1 MDTQN
6 TPVHFRLWHRDFWLL
21 ALANM
26 VLSMLVY
33 MQIPLLPHQLM
44 DEKLSPLMTGCV
56 MGVFSLGIF
65 VLGGFGS
72 YWVQKYRR
80 NRVCLRAILIMLL
93 SLVGLLLIPDLE
105 KIRFAEVRNWLN
117 IERITVFYI
126 ILRLLMGAT
135 FALAQIVLCSTLV
148 VDICESFQRTEA
160 NHSSNWFGRF
170 GLSLGPVVGLF
181 SYKYGGADGVLVAS
195 VSLGVLALVL
205 ISMVKL
211 PFKAPD
217 DDVKVFTTD
226 RFILFRGWPL
236 FINLSMLTF
245 VIGLVLS
252 VEWNLQFF
260 VMMMLG
266 FFLALCSE
274 RFAFAN
280 ADLKSDVNTGL
291 ISIAIA
297 LVLQH
302 VGDAASIPYI
312 VPVFVGFGA
321 GAIGSRFLLFFIKL
335 SNHCQR
341 GTSVSTYIL
350 SWEFGLS
357 MGVGVGY
364 ALFYGKQQMMLMV
377 ALALLAVVL
386 LVYNCF
392 VHGWYIKKKNR

>member
-6 TPVHFRLWHRDFWLL
+6 TPVHFRLWHRDFWFL

-26 VLSMLVY
+26 VLSMLAY
-33 MQIPLLPHQLM
+33 MQIPMLPQQLLA
-44 DEKLSPLMTGCV
+44 EKLSPLMTGCV

-80 NRVCLRAILIMLL
+80 NRVCLRAIIVMILSVVGMLL
-93 SLVGLLLIPDLE
+93 LPDIE
-105 KIRFAEVRNWLN
+105 KIPISEIRNWFSL
-117 IERITVFYI
+117 ERVTVLYL
-126 ILRLLMGAT
+126 ILRFVMGAT

-181 SYKYGGADGVLVAS
+181 AYKFGADDAMLVAS
-195 VSLGVLALVL
+195 VTLGLIALVL
-205 ISMVKL
+205 ISMIKL

-226 RFILFRGWPL
+226 RFLLFRGWPL

-245 VIGLVLS
+245 IIGLVLS
-252 VEWNLQFF
+252 VQCSLQFF
-260 VMMMLG
+260 VLMMLG

-280 ADLKSDVNTGL
+280 ADLKSEINTAL
-291 ISIAIA
+291 ICVITA

-302 VGDAASIPYI
+302 VGDESSIHYL

-357 MGVGVGY
+357 MGVGAGY
-364 ALFYGKQQMMLMV
+364 VFFHNNPQLMIMVALFLL
-377 ALALLAVVL
+377 ALALLI
-386 LVYNCF
+386 YNCF
-392 VHGWYIKKKNR
+392 VHPWYIKNKNR